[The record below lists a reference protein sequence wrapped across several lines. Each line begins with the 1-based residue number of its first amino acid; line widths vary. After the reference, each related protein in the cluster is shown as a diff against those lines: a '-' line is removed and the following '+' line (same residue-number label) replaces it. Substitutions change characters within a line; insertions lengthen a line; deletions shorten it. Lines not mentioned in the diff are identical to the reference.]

1 MPIYKSVWWSQFL
14 NRNFSSQM
22 TQVIKANRNTC
33 FLPGW
38 LEFAK
43 VVSRG
48 CTCGHRV
55 TSFLLYSML
64 YVWFQFIVEKI
75 HWIIP
80 RRLSGSWT
88 SFLLIVPYVP
98 FPLLD
103 FGLALC
109 VVVIWIMMST
119 ASWLPYVLSIVNLQ
133 SDTADTNGYMFN
145 SYVSS
150 YLSFTISEIFLSYAV
165 YIVRCYYH
173 LCF

>member
-1 MPIYKSVWWSQFL
+1 MYEKRIKKLKRKCSTNLPIYKSVWWSQFL

-22 TQVIKANRNTC
+22 TQVIKANWNTC
-33 FLPGW
+33 FLSGW

-43 VVSRG
+43 VVSGG
-48 CTCGHRV
+48 CICGHRV

-64 YVWFQFIVEKI
+64 YVWFQFIVEEI

-103 FGLALC
+103 FGLAHC
-109 VVVIWIMMST
+109 VVVIWIMLST
-119 ASWLPYVLSIVNLQ
+119 ASWLPCVLSN
-133 SDTADTNGYMFN
+133 
-145 SYVSS
+145 
-150 YLSFTISEIFLSYAV
+150 
-165 YIVRCYYH
+165 C
-173 LCF
+173 